1 MKKEK
6 TFIIAE
12 AGVNHNGSIK
22 IAKELIRKAANC
34 GADAIKFQTFLA
46 KNLSTKNAIKA
57 KYQILK
63 KHKKETQ
70 FDMLKNLELS
80 KKMHE
85 ICIEECKKNNIT
97 FLSSAFD
104 IESLDY
110 LNKINQHIFKIPSG
124 EITNLPYLRYLGK
137 LKKKVI
143 ISSGMANVK
152 EIGNAL
158 NILIKN
164 GTKKKNIILLHCN
177 SEYPSPFK
185 DLNLNAMNFL
195 KKKFNISVGYSDHSI
210 GIEVPI
216 AVTALGAKVI
226 EKHFTLNK
234 KLEGPDHKIS
244 IEPNELLKMVKSIR
258 NIEIAMGKS
267 KKFITKS
274 EKKNIK
280 IVRKS
285 IYASKSIK
293 KGEVFSFNNLIMLR
307 PNYGISPM
315 KFDKIIGKKS
325 KYNFKEGQ
333 LIRI

>member
-6 TFIIAE
+6 IFIIAE

-46 KNLSTKNAIKA
+46 ENLSTKNAIKA

-85 ICIEECKKNNIT
+85 ICIKECKKNNIT

-110 LNKINQHIFKIPSG
+110 LNKINQNIFKIPSG
-124 EITNLPYLRYLGK
+124 EITNLPYLRHLGK

-143 ISSGMANVK
+143 ISSGMSNVK

-158 NILIKN
+158 NVLIKN

-195 KKKFNISVGYSDHSI
+195 KKKFNIRVGYSDHSI

-293 KGEVFSFNNLIMLR
+293 KGEVFSFKNLIMLR